1 MTLVTMNPP
10 VAKDRTCPDPT
21 GEDDRYLME
30 RMAAGDPTAL
40 DEALQRYWQPLLR
53 FASARLED
61 PGAAEDIVQDT
72 FLALWERRARWRPSD
87 SLRPLLYRI
96 LRNRILDSHRSD
108 RVRVRWLRRFRR
120 LETGVL
126 VTPFENAEAGE
137 LTTAVSCAI
146 DALSPRRREVFLL
159 VRHENLSY
167 RQISAVMG
175 ISEQTV
181 ANHMSAAMGDLRR
194 TLEPY
199 LDESRVRRGKL
210 RGDSHRP
217 N

>member
-10 VAKDRTCPDPT
+10 VANDRTLTGPA

-30 RMAAGDPTAL
+30 RMATGDPTAL
-40 DEALQRYWQPLLR
+40 DEALQRYWRPLLR
-53 FASARLED
+53 FAAVRLD
-61 PGAAEDIVQDT
+61 DSGTAEDVVQDT

-96 LRNRILDSHRSD
+96 LRNRILDSRRSD
-108 RVRVRWLRRFRR
+108 RVRTRRLRRFRR
-120 LETGVL
+120 QETGAL
-126 VTPFENAEAGE
+126 VTPFENAEADE
-137 LTTAVSCAI
+137 LTVAMSYAI
-146 DALSPRRREVFLL
+146 DSLPPRRREVFLL
-159 VRHENLSY
+159 ARHENLSY
-167 RQISAVMG
+167 RQISEVMG

-210 RGDSHRP
+210 RGDTHRQH
-217 N
+217 